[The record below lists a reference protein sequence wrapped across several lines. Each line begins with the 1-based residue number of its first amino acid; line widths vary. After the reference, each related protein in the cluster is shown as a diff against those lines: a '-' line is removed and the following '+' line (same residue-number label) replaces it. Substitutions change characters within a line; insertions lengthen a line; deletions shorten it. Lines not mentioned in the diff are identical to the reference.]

1 MNKNRYLIKLL
12 ISLSIIENNSLVL
25 KTLWQEE
32 IDKNEGFLK
41 DDIKESLDK
50 MYEISKEIQDKYN
63 VLYSKSDIDSTV
75 KSIYGHMNTN
85 KARKEKQK
93 GLVYGYSFK
102 KERDLLPQGM
112 LDSTITI
119 SSTVNYIVDKLGLT
133 LKRYDLENKI
143 QELFNNVKLYVNFT
157 EEELILNKYVIKE
170 G

>member
-25 KTLWQEE
+25 KTLWQNE
-32 IDKNEGFLK
+32 IDKNDGFLK
-41 DDIKESLDK
+41 NDIKESLDK
-50 MYEISKEIQDKYN
+50 MYQISKEIQDKYN
-63 VLYSKSDIDSTV
+63 ILYSKSEIDSTI
-75 KSIYGHMNTN
+75 KSIYGNMNTN
-85 KARKEKQK
+85 KARKEKQE

-102 KERDLLPQGM
+102 RERDLLPHGM

-119 SSTVNYIVDKLGLT
+119 SSTINFIVDKLELT
-133 LKRYDLENKI
+133 VKRYELSDRI

-170 G
+170 

>member
-25 KTLWQEE
+25 KTLWQNE
-32 IDKNEGFLK
+32 IDKNDGFLK

-50 MYEISKEIQDKYN
+50 MYEISKEIQNEYN

-143 QELFNNVKLYVNFT
+143 QELFNNVKLYVSFT
-157 EEELILNKYVIKE
+157 EEELILNKYIVKE
-170 G
+170 E